1 MRQLRQYLSRP
12 MTSRL
17 IIISLLFLI
26 LSGCSKGNA
35 GGHIE
40 TDFKQVSS
48 TNATANIQKIQT
60 SSFEVRK

>member
-1 MRQLRQYLSRP
+1 